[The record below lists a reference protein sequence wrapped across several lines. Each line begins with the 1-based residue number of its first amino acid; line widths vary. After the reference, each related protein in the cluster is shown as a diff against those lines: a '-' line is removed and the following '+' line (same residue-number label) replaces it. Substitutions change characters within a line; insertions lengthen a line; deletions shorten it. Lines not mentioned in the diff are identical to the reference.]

1 MYLNLYSKIIVSK
14 FKIRF
19 LEICFIIFLI
29 GIIVSDLTHL
39 MYFCDLIN
47 RLILTL
53 LKGSLIRIIDFRL
66 EKSYLVVYFPKL
78 FNYIFARIFTFR
90 F

>member
-1 MYLNLYSKIIVSK
+1 M
-14 FKIRF
+14 
-19 LEICFIIFLI
+19 
-29 GIIVSDLTHL
+29 SDLTHL

-53 LKGSLIRIIDFRL
+53 LKDSLIRIIDFRL
-66 EKSYLVVYFPKL
+66 EKSYLAEYFPKL

>member
-1 MYLNLYSKIIVSK
+1 
-14 FKIRF
+14 
-19 LEICFIIFLI
+19 
-29 GIIVSDLTHL
+29 

-53 LKGSLIRIIDFRL
+53 LKDSLIRIIDFRL
-66 EKSYLVVYFPKL
+66 EKSYLAEYFPKL